1 VKFSLSSGRE
11 PEIRDVTCQ
20 GCGAI
25 NQVNVGIYKSGIMTI
40 FCKECGEEIMM
51 TFKRTPD
58 GLELKHR
65 EKRTVDTFKA
75 IVDDAFKDAALNVR
89 QDKAAPILSEAKKH
103 LSRKE
108 FQELEKYIFEKLR

>member
-1 VKFSLSSGRE
+1 MFSLASGME

-25 NQVNVGIYKSGIMTI
+25 NQVKVGIYKRGIMTI
-40 FCKECGEEIMM
+40 FCKECGKEINLIYN
-51 TFKRTPD
+51 RTLF

-75 IVDDAFKDAALNVR
+75 IVDDAFRDAALNVR